1 MTRRTPTQIAADEA
15 AETKAQLER
24 TRDRAVRLE
33 GELARVL
40 DKAKALKALY
50 DYRAAHPLLQVDT
63 TDDVGADA

>member
-1 MTRRTPTQIAADEA
+1 MTRRTPKQIAAGELAD
-15 AETKAQLER
+15 TDAQLEK

-40 DKAKALKALY
+40 AKARALKELR